1 MAERENLYK
10 LISRNKW
17 GTGLFVLLFTL
28 ILAVIGMGLG
38 LWFGWDWWVYALF
51 GIGIV
56 LYNLVLY
63 FNSSRIALAVNGA
76 RPAGT
81 EEFKQL
87 HNVVE
92 EVAIAA
98 GLPKPG
104 VYVIETEAPNAFA
117 TGRDPEHASIAVTR
131 GLVEMM
137 SRDELQG
144 VVAHELAH
152 IRNYDILMMTVVAII
167 GGIIILFRD
176 VFLRWGLFFGGG
188 RRRRSSAGRGGGGQV
203 QLILMIVGLVLA
215 ILAPLLVALI
225 RSAISRQREYLAD
238 ASGAYIVRNPNGLA
252 SALSKL
258 AGTRQKLRS
267 ASNATA
273 HMFITNPFA
282 KDRDISSSWFSS
294 HPPLADR
301 IDRLRVLTM
310 EGRDE
315 AVDGRR

>member
-28 ILAVIGMGLG
+28 ILGVIGMGLG
-38 LWFGWDWWVYALF
+38 FWFGWDWWVYALF

-81 EEFKQL
+81 DEFQQL

-117 TGRDPEHASIAVTR
+117 TGRNPQHASIAVTR

-188 RRRRSSAGRGGGGQV
+188 RRRRSSGGRGGGGQV

-225 RSAISRQREYLAD
+225 RSAISRQREFLAD

-258 AGTRQKLRS
+258 AGTRLKLRT

-282 KDRDISSSWFSS
+282 KDRDISSNWFSS
-294 HPPLADR
+294 HPPLFDR
-301 IDRLRVLTM
+301 IDRLKSLTM
-310 EGRDE
+310 DGEG
-315 AVDGRR
+315 

>member
-1 MAERENLYK
+1 VAERENLYK

-38 LWFGWDWWVYALF
+38 FWFGWDWWVYALF

-63 FNSSRIALAVNGA
+63 FNSARIALAVNGA

-98 GLPKPG
+98 GLPKPE

-117 TGRDPEHASIAVTR
+117 TGRNPQHASIAVTR
-131 GLVEMM
+131 GLLGMM
-137 SRDELQG
+137 TRDELQG

-167 GGIIILFRD
+167 GGIVILFRD

-188 RRRRSSAGRGGGGQV
+188 RRRRSSSGRGGGGQV
-203 QLILMIVGLVLA
+203 QLILMIAGLVLA

-258 AGTRQKLRS
+258 AGTRQKLQT

-294 HPPLADR
+294 HPPLFDR
-301 IDRLRVLTM
+301 IERLKALTM
-310 EGRDE
+310 EERAE
-315 AVDGRR
+315 V